1 MLKGLKLLI
10 CLKYLT
16 WVMVDMLEM
25 VVMIEM
31 VKMVVM
37 VELEREWA
45 GVVFPMFWMT
55 QNCLE
60 G

>member
-1 MLKGLKLLI
+1 MKLLI

-37 VELEREWA
+37 VELV
-45 GVVFPMFWMT
+45 GVPMF
-55 QNCLE
+55 QCF